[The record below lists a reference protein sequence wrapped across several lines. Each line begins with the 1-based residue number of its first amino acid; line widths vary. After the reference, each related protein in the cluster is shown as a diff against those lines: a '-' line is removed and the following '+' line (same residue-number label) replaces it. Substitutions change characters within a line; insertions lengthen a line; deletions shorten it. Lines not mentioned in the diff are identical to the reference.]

1 MVMEYRTV
9 LVVSLQDLYRS
20 VVGATCINDALQT
33 SGELGRVMAVPRGI
47 CGVCGTR
54 YPEVSCL
61 GEHEP
66 GRWIS
71 EAALAYIG
79 TDIPR
84 HRSMPVTGEDVER
97 AALILGVDRFCLYD
111 SAFSPGIRF
120 PEHRAKMRL
129 FAELTGT
136 RECDVPE
143 CLESRDVDDHHE
155 VCGFLHRVAHR
166 YISTL
171 IWWVDHPRVL
181 HPPRI

>member
-1 MVMEYRTV
+1 MECRAV
-9 LVVSLQDLYRS
+9 LVVSWQDLYRS
-20 VVGATCINDALQT
+20 VVAASCINNALRL
-33 SGELGRVMAVPRGI
+33 SGELGRIVAISRGI
-47 CGVCGTR
+47 RGVCGTSR
-54 YPEVSCL
+54 PEVSCL
-61 GEHEP
+61 QEHEP

-71 EAALAYIG
+71 EAAFRYIG

-84 HRSMPVTGEDVER
+84 HRSMPVTAEDVER
-97 AALILGVDRFCLYD
+97 SALILGVDRFCLYD
-111 SAFSPGIRF
+111 SAFSLWLRF
-120 PEHRAKMRL
+120 PAHRAKMRL